1 MKTCMRTL
9 LASVLVVA
17 GSIANSETIDISGIP
32 AYPDVSG
39 STDLAQNTEA
49 KRDIVLLDLDLLE
62 IAGALGAFDRI
73 VARPRVGDLEVP
85 DTIPHVFKERPGVE
99 GIMAMRPAVVIA
111 SNPRYNRLRE
121 QLEQL
126 GVKTMLIDQSNPA
139 NEKVMHLASVLGM
152 EEQGEKLSTM
162 ILSDYEAVA
171 SKLEEGAAR
180 KLIHVSRYG
189 SGGNFSVG
197 GMETPVDNLIRRVG
211 AENPAA
217 AIGLNRYR
225 RATQEGIIQMRPDA
239 ILFASVELDT
249 VGDLETLWSDF
260 PGLTYTP
267 AGKHQRIVLMRNMHV
282 RADAASSGIA
292 TTALFDALQKMF
304 P

>member
-1 MKTCMRTL
+1 MQIPKRLISRAHRLTRMFRRILTWHRIQKPSVTLSCWIWTCWKSPARWGHSTGL
-9 LASVLVVA
+9 L
-17 GSIANSETIDISGIP
+17 P
-32 AYPDVSG
+32 AHG
-39 STDLAQNTEA
+39 L
-49 KRDIVLLDLDLLE
+49 
-62 IAGALGAFDRI
+62 
-73 VARPRVGDLEVP
+73 GDLEVP

-126 GVKTMLIDQSNPA
+126 GVKTLLIDQSNPA
-139 NEKVMHLASVLGM
+139 NEKVMHLASVLDM
-152 EEQGEKLSTM
+152 KEQGEKLSTM

-171 SKLEEGAAR
+171 SKLEEGAVR

-197 GMETPVDNLIRRVG
+197 GMETPVDNLIKRVG
-211 AENPAA
+211 AENPAG

-239 ILFASVELDT
+239 ILFASVEIDI
-249 VGDLETLWSDF
+249 VGDLKNLWSDF

-267 AGKHQRIVLMRNMHV
+267 AGKHERIVLMRNMHV

-292 TTALFDALQKMF
+292 TTALYDALQKMF